1 MMIQKKSKIE
11 KNVGIVQIISTAKQI
26 INEFDLCEDC
36 LGRLFAK
43 NLSLTSN
50 KLLGK
55 RINKILNV
63 KPASKC
69 YICKNILSN
78 LESYMDKMLEI
89 DKEYQYST
97 FLVGAKLQPSITDKD
112 DIIRSKFRLRGID
125 SVKTE
130 ITKQIGKK
138 FAKKTRKKIDYRLP
152 DLTFTIDFKNNYC
165 DVSVRALIV
174 YGRYQKKIRGI
185 PQKQTRCPSC
195 QGRGCF
201 SCKFHGISEFNSVE
215 GKISEFL
222 FHKFG
227 GTLAK
232 ITWIGGEEKN
242 SLVLGNGRPFFV
254 KLLNPNK
261 RKSTLSKKYSLN
273 KITITNFRVLDL
285 IPKEPLPFLS
295 NITISVNTKKK
306 MGVKDLKKIQGLKKI
321 PLIVS
326 DKGYKKARKFVYKI
340 QSKKNSS
347 NSFSLKLTIDGG
359 VPIKGLVEG
368 KNVSPNISEILE
380 NQCVCKEFDFHGIKL
395 LN

>member
-1 MMIQKKSKIE
+1 MIQKKSKIE
-11 KNVGIVQIISTAKQI
+11 KNVGFVKIISNAKQI
-26 INEFDLCEDC
+26 INEFNLCEHC

-50 KLLGK
+50 RLLGK
-55 RINKILNV
+55 KIKNLLNV
-63 KPASKC
+63 RSPSKC

-78 LESYMDKMLEI
+78 LESYMEKMYELDK
-89 DKEYQYST
+89 KYQYST
-97 FLVGAKLQPSITDKD
+97 FLVGAKLQPSIIDKD
-112 DIIRSKFRLRGID
+112 DFIRSKFGLRGID
-125 SVKTE
+125 SVKTD

-138 FAKKTRKKIDYRLP
+138 FAKKTRKKIDYRTP
-152 DLTFTIDFKNNYC
+152 DLTFTIDFKNNFC
-165 DVSVRALIV
+165 DISVRPLIF

-185 PQKQTRCPSC
+185 PQKQSRCHSC

-227 GTLAK
+227 GTQTK

-254 KLLNPNK
+254 KLLNPIK
-261 RKSTLSKKYSLN
+261 RKLKLSKKYSLN
-273 KITITNFRVLDL
+273 KITITNLRILDI
-285 IPKEPLPFLS
+285 IPKDPLSFLS
-295 NITISVNTKKK
+295 KISIDVNTKKK
-306 MGVKDLKKIQGLKKI
+306 IQEKDFKKIQELKKN
-321 PLIVS
+321 PLIIS
-326 DKGYKKARKFVYKI
+326 DKGHPKAKKFVYKI
-340 QSKKNSS
+340 QTKKKSPH
-347 NSFSLKLTIDGG
+347 SFSLKLTIDGG
-359 VPIKGLVEG
+359 VSIKGLVEG
-368 KNVSPNISEILE
+368 KNVSPSISEILE

>member
-11 KNVGIVQIISTAKQI
+11 NNTGIVQIISKAKKI
-26 INEFDLCEDC
+26 TNEFDLCDNC

-43 NLSLTSN
+43 NLSLTSH

-55 RINKILNV
+55 RINKILKI
-63 KPASKC
+63 KPATKC

-78 LESYMDKMLEI
+78 LEKYMEKMYEI
-89 DKEYQYST
+89 DKEYRYST
-97 FLVGAKLQPSITDKD
+97 FLVGAKLQPSITDND
-112 DIIRSKFRLRGID
+112 DIIRSKFGLKGID
-125 SVKTE
+125 SVKTD

-165 DVSVRALIV
+165 NVTIRPLIF

-185 PQKQTRCPSC
+185 PQKQTRCKSC

-222 FHKFG
+222 FKKFG
-227 GTLAK
+227 GTQAK
-232 ITWIGGEEKN
+232 ISWIGGEEKT

-261 RKSTLSKKYSLN
+261 RKLKLSKKYSLN
-273 KITITNFRVLDL
+273 KIRITNFRVLEQL
-285 IPKEPLPFLS
+285 PKESLPFIS
-295 NITISVNTKKK
+295 NISISVITKKK
-306 MGVKDLKKIQGLKKI
+306 IEVKDLKKIQELKKT
-321 PLIVS
+321 PLIIS
-326 DKGYKKARKFVYKI
+326 DRGNKKARKLIYKI
-340 QSKKNSS
+340 QTKKNSP
-347 NSFSLKLTIDGG
+347 NSFSIKLTVDGG

-368 KNVSPNISEILE
+368 TNVSPSISEILE
-380 NQCVCKEFDFHGIKL
+380 NRCDCKEFDFHGIKL

>member
-11 KNVGIVQIISTAKQI
+11 KNTGIVQTISKAKQI
-26 INEFDLCEDC
+26 IKEFDLCEDC

-43 NLSLTSN
+43 TLSLTSH

-55 RINKILNV
+55 RIYKVLNV

-78 LESYMDKMLEI
+78 LESYMDKMFEI
-89 DKEYQYST
+89 EKKYQYST
-97 FLVGAKLQPSITDKD
+97 FLVGGKLQPSITDKD
-112 DIIRSKFRLRGID
+112 DIIRSKFGLRGID
-125 SVKTE
+125 SVKTD

-138 FAKKTRKKIDYRLP
+138 FAKKTRKKIDHRLP

-165 DVSVRALIV
+165 DVSVRPLIF

-185 PQKQTRCPSC
+185 PQKQTRCHSC

-215 GKISEFL
+215 GKLSEFL

-227 GTLAK
+227 GTQAK
-232 ITWIGGEEKN
+232 ITWIGGEDKT

-261 RKSTLSKKYSLN
+261 RKLSLAKKYSVN
-273 KITITNFRVLDL
+273 KIIITHLRVLDL
-285 IPKEPLPFLS
+285 MPKDPFPFLS
-295 NITISVNTKKK
+295 NISISVNTKKE

-321 PLIVS
+321 PLIIS

-340 QSKKNSS
+340 QTKKNSS

-368 KNVSPNISEILE
+368 KNVNPSISEIIE

>member
-11 KNVGIVQIISTAKQI
+11 KNTGIVQIISKAKQI
-26 INEFDLCEDC
+26 LKEFDLCEDC

-43 NLSLTSN
+43 NLSLTSH

-63 KPASKC
+63 KSTSKC

-78 LESYMDKMLEI
+78 LELYMNKMFEI

-112 DIIRSKFRLRGID
+112 DIIRSKFGLRGID
-125 SVKTE
+125 SVKTD

-165 DVSVRALIV
+165 DVSVRPLIF
-174 YGRYQKKIRGI
+174 YGRYQKKVRGI
-185 PQKQTRCPSC
+185 PQKQTRCHSC

-227 GTLAK
+227 GTQAK
-232 ITWIGGEEKN
+232 ITWIGGEDKT

-261 RKSTLSKKYSLN
+261 RKLPLAKKYSVN
-273 KITITNFRVLDL
+273 KIIITHLRVLDQM
-285 IPKEPLPFLS
+285 PKDPIPFLS
-295 NITISVNTKKK
+295 NISISVNTKKD
-306 MGVKDLKKIQGLKKI
+306 MDVKDFKKIQDLKKI
-321 PLIVS
+321 PLTIS

-347 NSFSLKLTIDGG
+347 NSFSLKMTIDGG

-368 KNVSPNISEILE
+368 KNVSPSISEILE